1 MMIPPSIK
9 MNEAIDTHFM
19 LVNNNQLYFSAVRN
33 QTHNQL
39 SEQFENEI
47 GAVHATYRP
56 IQQLECKQELANG
69 TN

>member
-1 MMIPPSIK
+1 
-9 MNEAIDTHFM
+9 M

-39 SEQFENEI
+39 SEQFEIEI
-47 GAVHATYRP
+47 RAAHATYRP